1 MGVAMIVRVFAAS
14 LLALLCGS
22 LIETAR
28 ADQSFMCDDGTL
40 VQVAAQDL
48 ERMKR
53 ENQCVAKYFG
63 GLAVT
68 RNVPLPERKPATN
81 LVRLRKTEPERTP
94 DRPASYRMVRI
105 INAGKDGEKWFHHR
119 Y

>member
-1 MGVAMIVRVFAAS
+1 MIVKVFAAS
-14 LLALLCGS
+14 LLALLFGS

-53 ENQCVAKYFG
+53 ENACVAKYFG
-63 GLAVT
+63 GLAAT
-68 RNVPLPERKPATN
+68 RQVPLPARKPATN
-81 LVRLRKTEPERTP
+81 LVRLRQAAPERTP
-94 DRPASYRMVRI
+94 DHPANYRMVRI
-105 INAGKDGEKWFHHR
+105 INAGRDDDKWFHHR